1 MLSFLG
7 VSIYGHKDFFKD
19 FYVPNND
26 TLSTYKKSLKE
37 RFPIKMTTPNCPAS
51 WKFPS
56 LGDTLLVKEIKEV
69 KDSEE
74 YRSLEKE
81 FDHYPCPEEFS
92 EAKPGTQ
99 IITLLEIYNFVRH
112 KLLDHDTDDHY
123 FEELE
128 LDVNT
133 KMLLFLLNVVPVSS
147 LETYNFQTLYS
158 DIHECIHDIIYFV
171 IKKL

>member
-1 MLSFLG
+1 
-7 VSIYGHKDFFKD
+7 
-19 FYVPNND
+19 
-26 TLSTYKKSLKE
+26 
-37 RFPIKMTTPNCPAS
+37 MTTPNCPAS

-56 LGDTLLVKEIKEV
+56 ANDIPFP
-69 KDSEE
+69 KDFGKLDESSEE
-74 YRSLEKE
+74 YRSLQKE
-81 FDHYPCPEEFS
+81 FEHYPCPEEFN
-92 EAKPGTQ
+92 EARPGTQ
-99 IITLLEIYNFVRH
+99 IITLLEIYNFVRN
-112 KLLDHDTDDHY
+112 KLLDHDIDDHY

-147 LETYNFQTLYS
+147 LETYNFQTLYL